1 MLIWILAI
9 IRTLVTKNNMGKYKK
24 KPLGLFLTAI
34 IVLIF
39 FHYLGFLKFFE
50 KAFLSLTM
58 PIQRN
63 FYNLGSSLGQIV
75 NLNEILAE
83 NNKLQE
89 EIAKLSIDYV
99 RLASLEAEN
108 EYFRSELNYL
118 NQNNFK
124 YQISNI
130 IGRMPLNEQVV
141 IIDKGNSS
149 GLVPGLAVTVSQGV
163 IVGKVLKVEEN
174 RSFVELLT
182 NTQSSLAVGFG
193 SQSGTNGLVIG
204 KAGLNLIMDYIPQ
217 NQEITDHE
225 VVITSG
231 LEELIPQGLLVGEV
245 SEITSQVGQ
254 IFKQAKVIPPFNYKN
269 LQILTVILKN

>member
-1 MLIWILAI
+1 
-9 IRTLVTKNNMGKYKK
+9 
-24 KPLGLFLTAI
+24 
-34 IVLIF
+34 
-39 FHYLGFLKFFE
+39 
-50 KAFLSLTM
+50 M

-75 NLNEILAE
+75 NLNEIVAE

-149 GLVPGLAVTVSQGV
+149 GLIPGLAVTVSQGV
-163 IVGKVLKVEEN
+163 IVGKVLKVEET

-193 SQSGTNGLVIG
+193 SQSGTNGLVVG

>member
-1 MLIWILAI
+1 MI
-9 IRTLVTKNNMGKYKK
+9 I
-24 KPLGLFLTAI
+24 
-34 IVLIF
+34 
-39 FHYLGFLKFFE
+39 
-50 KAFLSLTM
+50 LSLDPGVERTG
-58 PIQRN
+58 
-63 FYNLGSSLGQIV
+63 FALF
-75 NLNEILAE
+75 
-83 NNKLQE
+83 NK
-89 EIAKLSIDYV
+89 KD
-99 RLASLEAEN
+99 
-108 EYFRSELNYL
+108 
-118 NQNNFK
+118 QNNFK

-149 GLVPGLAVTVSQGV
+149 GLIPGLAVTVSQGV
-163 IVGKVLKVEEN
+163 IVGKVLKVEET

-193 SQSGTNGLVIG
+193 SQSGTNGLVVG